1 LDGYRRRLGDLNSVV
16 EHGFGPVVR
25 GIRVY
30 HDPEPMACTDSPVH
44 SNFGSTLDHPVW
56 PQGLQAASQ
65 SEEVS
70 MTERRKKIEGF
81 IIGFIIIVSVIG
93 TIASLKLAVGGSRS
107 HSVLSKK

>member
-1 LDGYRRRLGDLNSVV
+1 
-16 EHGFGPVVR
+16 
-25 GIRVY
+25 
-30 HDPEPMACTDSPVH
+30 
-44 SNFGSTLDHPVW
+44 
-56 PQGLQAASQ
+56 
-65 SEEVS
+65 